1 MSKIVSSPG
10 IKDAELLVSRS
21 IHLRPYVWPF
31 TIIYPIFFQL
41 YWNHYDTYFVGREWT
56 FVYTIAIVSLNLLFW
71 LMPHWNI
78 DISAQFNY
86 SKVDKIEDATYIK
99 ITPAPNSGIGEIS
112 PITRETFHDGEKQ
125 TSFLYQKRRYLYHP
139 ELKRFSPPEFEFDS
153 LPKLQVYQTTKG
165 LSGDLQKQ
173 YRNYGLNKFDI
184 PIPTFLELFKEHAV
198 APFFVFQIF
207 CVALW
212 CMDEQWYYSLF
223 SLFMLV
229 SFEMTTVFQRRTT
242 MAEFQSMG
250 IKPYDIF
257 VHRDN
262 KWSKL
267 STTELLPGDLV
278 SITRTSE
285 DSALP
290 CDLLLVDGS
299 AIVNEA
305 MLSGE
310 STPLLKE
317 SIKLRPS
324 EDNLQP
330 EGFDKNSILHGGTSA
345 LQVTKPENSIVAP
358 APDHGS
364 LAVVTKTGFETS
376 QGSLVRTMIF
386 SSERVSVGNK
396 EAFLFI
402 LFLLIFAI
410 IASWYVWTEG
420 TRMGRVQSKL
430 ILDCIIVITS
440 VVPPELPME
449 LTMAVNSSLSKLQK
463 FYIYC
468 TEPFRIPLAGRI
480 DVCCFDKTGTLTDED
495 LVFEGLAGFKDD
507 DIHHLYKVAD
517 APTTTSYVLGSAHA
531 LVKLDDGDVVG
542 DPMEQ
547 ATLSAA
553 HWTVGANDTVEREVG
568 KKTEKIKI
576 LRRFQFS
583 SALKRSSTISSI
595 NSLPGKNF
603 VAAKGAPETIR
614 KMIIDAPHHYEEIYK
629 SFTRSGSR
637 VLALAYKYLDTNV
650 NVNKVKREEIESKL
664 HFAGFIIFHC
674 PLKADA
680 IDTIKMLNESSHRS
694 IMITGDNALTACHVA
709 KEVAITTKDVLILD
723 VPEEHHDAD
732 EADLVWRNVKET
744 VVIPVR
750 STDKIDFHQLK
761 QYDICLTGYA
771 LNLLSGHQQLLALLK
786 RTWIYARVS
795 PTQKEFILTTL
806 KDAGYNTLMCGDGTN
821 DVGALKQANI
831 GVALLNG
838 TEEGMNKIIEN
849 RKIEATKK
857 VYDKQV
863 QLFANWG
870 KPAPNVPP
878 IIAHLYPPGQN
889 NPKYL
894 EAMEKKGVAIT
905 EDMKQAVAMAMKQP
919 VKVPQP
925 GQSPVPADDG
935 KFADTILGALND
947 AEAED
952 EAPTLKLG
960 DASVAAPF
968 TSKLSNVSTVT
979 HIIRQGRC
987 ALVSTIQMYKILAL
1001 NCLISSYSLSVLY
1014 LAGMKF
1020 GDGQAT
1026 VSGILLSVCFLS
1038 ISRGKPLEKLS
1049 KERPQDGIFN
1059 IYIMGS
1065 ILGQFFI
1072 HIVTLVYITR
1082 EIYIVEPKEPSVDL
1096 EKKFTPSLLNT
1107 GMFLLQLA
1115 QSVSTFAVNYIGL
1128 PFRESLADNKGMYY
1142 GLLGVAGLTF
1152 AGSTEFI
1159 PEINEAMQ
1167 FVPMSTDFK
1176 VKLTGSI
1183 IVDLVATW
1191 AIETVLKHFFMN
1203 SQAAD
1208 IALRDEDLESTPKIE
1223 AVEIVEEKIEV
1234 E

>member
-1 MSKIVSSPG
+1 MSNIVLSPS
-10 IKDAELLVSRS
+10 IKEAELLVSKPFF
-21 IHLRPYVWPF
+21 LRPYVWPF
-31 TIIYPIFFQL
+31 TIIYPIFLQL
-41 YWNHYDTYFVGREWT
+41 YFNHYDKYFVGKEWT

-71 LMPHWNI
+71 LMPHWNQDI
-78 DISAQFNY
+78 DSKFNY
-86 SKVDKIEDATYIK
+86 QKVNNIKDAQYIK

-112 PITRETFHDGEKQ
+112 PIVRETFHDGEKQ
-125 TSFLYQKRRYLYHP
+125 ISFLYQKRRYLFHK
-139 ELKRFSPPEFEFDS
+139 EFQKFSPPEFLFDK
-153 LPKLQVYQTTKG
+153 LPELKTYQQTKG
-165 LSGDLQKQ
+165 LNGDLEKKI
-173 YRNYGLNKFDI
+173 RNYGKNKFDI

-242 MAEFQSMG
+242 MSEFQSMG
-250 IKPYDIF
+250 IKPYEIY
-257 VHRDN
+257 VYRDD
-262 KWSKL
+262 KWEKI
-267 STTELLPGDLV
+267 STVDLLPGDLV
-278 SITRTSE
+278 SITRTNE

-317 SIKLRPS
+317 SIKLRPAD
-324 EDNLQP
+324 DNLQP
-330 EGFDKNSILHGGTSA
+330 EGFDKNSILHGGTMS
-345 LQVTKPENSIVAP
+345 LQVTKPENPIVP
-358 APDHGS
+358 IAPDGGAF
-364 LAVVTKTGFETS
+364 AVVTKTGFETS
-376 QGSLVRTMIF
+376 QGSLVRMMIF

-396 EAFLFI
+396 EAFMFI

-410 IASWYVWTEG
+410 AASWYVWVEG
-420 TRMGRVQSKL
+420 TRMGRIQSKL

-463 FYIYC
+463 FYVYC

-480 DVCCFDKTGTLTDED
+480 DVCCFDKTGTLTAED
-495 LVFEGLAGFKDD
+495 LVFEGLAGFKND
-507 DIHHLYKVAD
+507 DIHHLYKAEE
-517 APTTTSYVLGSAHA
+517 APPTTSYVLGSAHA

-553 HWTVGANDTVEREVG
+553 HWNVGANDTVEREVDS
-568 KKTEKIKI
+568 KSSKTEKIKI

-583 SALKRSSTISSI
+583 SALKRSATISSI
-595 NSLPGKNF
+595 NSIPNKNF

-614 KMIIDAPHHYEEIYK
+614 KLIVDAPENYEEIFK
-629 SFTRSGSR
+629 SFTRAGSR
-637 VLALAYKYLDTNV
+637 VLALAYKYLDPSV
-650 NVNKVKREEIESKL
+650 KVNKVTREQVESDL
-664 HFAGFIIFHC
+664 HFAGFIVFHC
-674 PLKADA
+674 PLKDDA
-680 IDTIKMLNESSHRS
+680 IETIKMLNESSHRS

-723 VPEEHHDAD
+723 APEEHHNA
-732 EADLVWRNVKET
+732 EATADLVWRNVQET
-744 VVIPVR
+744 VILPCN
-750 STDKIDFHQLK
+750 STAPIDFIELAK
-761 QYDICLTGYA
+761 YDLCLTGYA
-771 LNLLSGHQQLLALLK
+771 LNLLSQHNQLIELLK
-786 RTWIYARVS
+786 KTWIYARVS
-795 PTQKEFILTTL
+795 PNQKEFILTSL

-838 TEEGMNKIIEN
+838 TEEGMKKIVEN

-857 VYDKQV
+857 VYDKQT

-870 KPAPNVPP
+870 KPAPPVPQ

-894 EAMEKKGVAIT
+894 EAMEKKGVTIT
-905 EDMKQAVAMAMKQP
+905 DDMKLAVAAAMKEP
-919 VKVPQP
+919 VKIQRP
-925 GQSPVPADDG
+925 GNPVPADGG

-952 EAPTLKLG
+952 EVPTLKLG

-968 TSKLSNVSTVT
+968 TSKLANVSTVT

-1026 VSGILLSVCFLS
+1026 ISGILLSVCFLS

-1072 HIVTLVYITR
+1072 HIVTLIYITN
-1082 EIYIVEPKEPSVDL
+1082 EIYLLEPKEPSIDL
-1096 EKKFTPSLLNT
+1096 EKKFNPSLLNT

-1115 QSVSTFAVNYIGL
+1115 QQVSTFAVNYIGL
-1128 PFRESLADNKGMYY
+1128 PFREKISDNKGMYY
-1142 GLLGVAGLTF
+1142 GLLGVAALTF

-1167 FVPMSTDFK
+1167 FVPMTTDFK
-1176 VKLTGSI
+1176 IKLTGSI
-1183 IVDLVATW
+1183 IVDLGATW
-1191 AIETVLKHFFMN
+1191 IIENVLKYYFMN
-1203 SQAAD
+1203 SHAAD
-1208 IALRDEDLESTPKIE
+1208 IALRDEDLS
-1223 AVEIVEEKIEV
+1223 
-1234 E
+1234 